1 MWLRQLAAAAASVAL
16 TLGVAGCGLSGSAG
30 AANTSTST
38 VQIVAAF
45 YPLQF
50 VAERVAGVHASVQPL
65 TSPGAEPHDLELTPK
80 QVAAVGNA
88 DLIVYQHGF
97 QPAVDAAVAQSD
109 GPARVDAAQVVPLQ
123 PLPEPAGAA
132 DEPADHAA
140 EHGAADP
147 HLWLD
152 PTQLIPIARAVQ
164 AELARVDQA
173 HAADYAANTEA
184 LARELIGLD
193 AAFRTGLADCRRST
207 FVTTHA
213 AFGYLARRYGLTQIP
228 VSGVNPEVEPS
239 PARVAA
245 VQRLA
250 RQHQVTTIFSE
261 TLISPA
267 TAEAIAGDLGLRTD
281 VLDPVEGITAE
292 SAGSD
297 YFSVMRANLSALRE
311 ANACR

>member
-1 MWLRQLAAAAASVAL
+1 MWVRRLAAAVASLAL
-16 TLGVAGCGLSGSAG
+16 VPGVAGCGLGGSAG
-30 AANTSTST
+30 AADGAPDTR
-38 VQIVAAF
+38 QIVAAF

-50 VAERVAGVHASVQPL
+50 VAERVAGAHASVQPL

-80 QVAAVGNA
+80 QVAAVGTA

-123 PLPEPAGAA
+123 PLPETPGSA
-132 DEPADHAA
+132 DEPADHEA

-164 AELARVDQA
+164 AELARIDPA
-173 HAADYAANTEA
+173 RAADYAANTEA
-184 LARELIGLD
+184 LARELTGLD
-193 AAFRTGLADCRRST
+193 DAFRTGLADCRRST

-228 VSGVNPEVEPS
+228 VSGLNPEAEPS

-267 TAEAIAGDLGLRTD
+267 TAEAIAGDLGLHTD